1 MCSVLMIEVPNRVNT
16 TYSCV
21 YLRVRVREV
30 PVGEVVLV
38 IAFDFVLFVETEFVG
53 LGYLLVL
60 LAPPL
65 Y

>member
-1 MCSVLMIEVPNRVNT
+1 MCSVLMIEVPSRVNT
-16 TYSCV
+16 TYSCL

-30 PVGEVVLV
+30 PAGEAVLV
-38 IAFDFVLFVETEFVG
+38 IAFDFVLSVETEFVG
-53 LGYLLVL
+53 LGYLLVV

>member
-1 MCSVLMIEVPNRVNT
+1 MIEVPNRVNT

-38 IAFDFVLFVETEFVG
+38 LFVETEFVG
-53 LGYLLVL
+53 LGYLLVV